1 MFSLL
6 FTHMENGYH
15 ISNYS
20 DQYLIPNTYSTNYIK
35 NCPKIVK
42 NDEKRSESSCSSHK
56 RRNERE
62 RFRVKMVNEAYDAL
76 RDRLPPPLCS
86 KRMSKVETLRG
97 AIDYIRYLESLI
109 NFC

>member
-1 MFSLL
+1 MDG
-6 FTHMENGYH
+6 NGYQSSPF
-15 ISNYS
+15 SNYS
-20 DQYLIPNTYSTNYIK
+20 DQYLIPYTYK
-35 NCPKIVK
+35 NKPKIAK
-42 NDEKRSESSCSSHK
+42 NDKITSTSSSSHK

-97 AIDYIRYLESLI
+97 AIDYIRYLESLLY
-109 NFC
+109 